1 MTHLKL
7 KNDTVSLLSQ
17 EILEKTKKGLGFVPN
32 MYSVMSNNTSL
43 LDAYSY
49 SFNSFRENSG
59 FTSVEQEVV
68 FLSAAYENEC
78 NYCMA
83 AHSFVGDKMSG
94 VPTEITD
101 AIREG
106 RALPN
111 AKLSALSIFTRL
123 ITSTR
128 ANVTKEDIT
137 TFLDAGYDENAVQG
151 VITGVGVKTFSNYVN
166 HLADTPHDEMFS
178 GRKWNK

>member
-1 MTHLKL
+1 MSHLEL
-7 KNDTVSLLSQ
+7 KNNTISVLSQ
-17 EILEKTKKGLGFVPN
+17 EILENAKKSLGFVPN

-49 SFNSFRENSG
+49 SYTSFRENSG

-68 FLSAAYENEC
+68 FLSVAYENQC

-106 RALPN
+106 TALPD
-111 AKLSALSIFTRL
+111 AKLSALSTFTRL

-128 ANVTKEDIT
+128 ANVRKEDIT
-137 TFLDAGYDENAVQG
+137 TFLNAGYNENAVLA
-151 VITGVGVKTFSNYVN
+151 VITGVGVKTFSNYINHIVN
-166 HLADTPHDEMFS
+166 TPLDEMFS
-178 GRKWNK
+178 ERKWSK

>member
-59 FTSVEQEVV
+59 FTSV
-68 FLSAAYENEC
+68 
-78 NYCMA
+78 
-83 AHSFVGDKMSG
+83 
-94 VPTEITD
+94 
-101 AIREG
+101 
-106 RALPN
+106 
-111 AKLSALSIFTRL
+111 
-123 ITSTR
+123 
-128 ANVTKEDIT
+128 
-137 TFLDAGYDENAVQG
+137 
-151 VITGVGVKTFSNYVN
+151 
-166 HLADTPHDEMFS
+166 
-178 GRKWNK
+178 